1 MRMSKLPLRCM
12 AVPIVA
18 TAGYALA
25 VIVTLGFAFPA
36 AAAAACPTCF
46 GFEREASGAYIEQ
59 SASPTDRTEIS
70 IILDEAR
77 QRVSGF
83 YGSLRS
89 NPRILICVTPS
100 CYQRIDGGGSKGMA
114 IMTFALFLSPHGTT
128 PVIASHELSHIELHA
143 RLGLWQTWRRA
154 APQWFDEGVAV
165 AVSGDPRYLAP
176 VSATDRCL
184 VAPDGPMPAG
194 RSAWIENADIGNF
207 YAKAACLIVR
217 WMAQHDGST
226 SVVHLADQLAHGVPF
241 AVAFDAP
248 I

>member
-1 MRMSKLPLRCM
+1 M

-18 TAGYALA
+18 TAGCALA

-46 GFEREASGAYIEQ
+46 GFEREASGVYIEQ

-89 NPRILICVTPS
+89 NPRILICVIPS
-100 CYQRIDGGGSKGMA
+100 CYQRIDGGELKGMA

-176 VSATDRCL
+176 VSATVKTRSSASRASSTLTSPASMATRSCASSKITCSVGL
-184 VAPDGPMPAG
+184 VM
-194 RSAWIENADIGNF
+194 R
-207 YAKAACLIVR
+207 YL
-217 WMAQHDGST
+217 
-226 SVVHLADQLAHGVPF
+226 PF
-241 AVAFDAP
+241 QGEQSSP
-248 I
+248 SKRG